1 MYFLSIFVSPMAL
14 INSSGRNRSNNTG
27 ICDIENKEKIS
38 IERICQINNISN
50 LLHFYESPRISTLD
64 KLDMIKQMDFDE
76 NMAFQ
81 IFNGGLL
88 YDDFE
93 KMFTQFFLF

>member
-1 MYFLSIFVSPMAL
+1 MYFLSIFVLPL
-14 INSSGRNRSNNTG
+14 INSSGRNNTG

-38 IERICQINNISN
+38 IERICQINNTSN
-50 LLHFYESPRISTLD
+50 LVRFYESPRISTLD
-64 KLDMIKQMDFDE
+64 KLDMFERTDFDT

-88 YDDFE
+88 YEDFE
-93 KMFTQFFLF
+93 KMVFLLF

>member
-1 MYFLSIFVSPMAL
+1 MAL
-14 INSSGRNRSNNTG
+14 INSSGRNRNNNTG
-27 ICDIENKEKIS
+27 ICDIENKNKVKM
-38 IERICQINNISN
+38 ERICQINNISN
-50 LLHFYESPRISTLD
+50 LVHFYESPRISTLD

-93 KMFTQFFLF
+93 NIFSSFFLF